1 MKNMANTVIPKK
13 FAESGRSFV
22 DKITQDKRKARF
34 GTFAAFPKDVQFD
47 GIDEAEEI
55 VLMVRRDPA
64 SFLVQ
69 YLIILAFLFSPVF
82 FFIVLGALGIKDGS
96 LIALGLGGSLVF
108 LLIAFT
114 IALDTFLKWYYSVA
128 IITDQ
133 RIVDVDFHNVLF
145 HSYAEAQLEK
155 IEDVTHEVAGFMGSV
170 FDYGNVYVQTA
181 GATNEFEFMYV
192 PRPRDVQDVLLDLL
206 EMKQKGEI

>member
-1 MKNMANTVIPKK
+1 MANTVIPKK
-13 FAESGRSFV
+13 FAESGKSFV
-22 DKITQDKRKARF
+22 DKITQDRRKTRF
-34 GTFAAFPKDVQFD
+34 GTFSAFPKDVKFD
-47 GIDEAEEI
+47 GIEDEEDI

-64 SFLVQ
+64 SYLRQ
-69 YLIILAFLFSPVF
+69 YLLIVAFLFAPVF
-82 FFIVLGALGIKDGS
+82 FFIVLSSLGIEDGS

-108 LLIAFT
+108 LLLAT
-114 IALDTFLKWYYSVA
+114 TVSVDTFLKWYYSVA

-133 RIVDVDFHNVLF
+133 RIVDVDFDNVLY

-155 IEDVTHEVAGFMGSV
+155 IEDVTHRVAGFMGSV
-170 FDYGNVYVQTA
+170 FDYGDVFVQTA
-181 GATNEFEFMYV
+181 GATNEFEFLKI